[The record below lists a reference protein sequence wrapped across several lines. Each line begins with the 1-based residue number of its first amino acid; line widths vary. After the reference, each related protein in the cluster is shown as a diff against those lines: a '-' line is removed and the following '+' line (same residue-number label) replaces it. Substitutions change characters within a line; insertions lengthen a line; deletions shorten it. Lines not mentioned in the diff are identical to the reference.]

1 MIKGVW
7 PLGRGKRQGVL
18 DKAVWDDLKQR
29 VFSKNLVVGKAFI
42 AEGLT
47 EDTLGELGVVAI
59 VSLASQAVRPFF

>member
-1 MIKGVW
+1 LIK
-7 PLGRGKRQGVL
+7 R
-18 DKAVWDDLKQR
+18 VWDDLKQR

>member
-1 MIKGVW
+1 LIK
-7 PLGRGKRQGVL
+7 R
-18 DKAVWDDLKQR
+18 VWDDLKQR

-59 VSLASQAVRPFF
+59 VTPYFTSS

>member
-59 VSLASQAVRPFF
+59 VTPYFTSS